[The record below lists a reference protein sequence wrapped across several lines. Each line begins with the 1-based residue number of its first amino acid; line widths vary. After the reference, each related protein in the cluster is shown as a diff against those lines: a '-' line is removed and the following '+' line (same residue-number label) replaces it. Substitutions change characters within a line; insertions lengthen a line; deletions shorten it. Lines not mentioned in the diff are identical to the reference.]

1 MNLQNGI
8 FDKSNITDASSVSK
22 TWNSYRPSK
31 NVDSSQ
37 ISLNRG
43 QTIQGKIIS
52 RDGEVVKIQLEQG
65 QTIQAKLE
73 GTAQLKPGMSVTFS
87 VQSSDSSVVTLAP
100 LYTNLAGD
108 DTATKAL
115 QSSGLPVNEKTLG
128 MTNAMILEGM
138 RIDSNS
144 LSAMFQKVSSFP
156 SQSVNALVQMQRM
169 GIEINPLNLEQFE
182 AFQNYEKQIT
192 DGMHAI
198 MEGVHSLYDEMLGTD
213 SPGANKFMSA
223 VLDSVLRFADFKEG
237 NNGETWNVAGNG
249 QESVKQ
255 MVSSSEN
262 IADAFVADG
271 DGTGEGTLANAEI
284 SKFLSGVGKG
294 VYNTTAE
301 AVANEPGSTF
311 TGTTADTVAN
321 EPGSTFTGITPGEHL
336 SISGKDVWQKMSFGE
351 KADFLQLLKSMG
363 ISDGDEAMLRDPE
376 STSRQVLKLIS
387 DLNNKD
393 HAVMGKLFGN
403 AIFRNLLNGEMTK
416 NWTLQPSQ
424 VADKQNVESL
434 YQRMNQQVKDFTSM
448 LSELAKPESML
459 GQSLSH
465 MNQNLDFMNQMN
477 QVFPYIQLPLKMNGT
492 DTTGDLFVYT
502 DKKSLAE
509 KEGNVSALL
518 HLDMENLGPMD
529 IYASISDNRKVSTK
543 FMLPNEETL
552 ALVERNIS
560 LLSNRLE
567 KKGYH
572 MHTEIT
578 MEDNKEKVVG
588 TGTIP
593 KPAVTT
599 KNVIARYSFDA
610 KA

>member
-8 FDKSNITDASSVSK
+8 FDKSNITDASSVSN
-22 TWNSYRPSK
+22 TWHNYRPIK

-37 ISLNRG
+37 ISLSQG

-52 RDGEVVKIQLEQG
+52 REGEGVVIQLEQG

-73 GTAQLKPGMSVTFS
+73 GAAQLKPGMSVTFS
-87 VQSSDSSVVTLAP
+87 VQSSNSSLVTLAP
-100 LYTNLAGD
+100 LYTNMAAG

-115 QSSGLPVNEKTLG
+115 QSSGLPVNEQTLS
-128 MTNAMILEGM
+128 MTHAMILEGM
-138 RIDSNS
+138 GIDSNS

-156 SQSVNALVQMQRM
+156 SQNVNALVQMQRM
-169 GIEINPLNLEQFE
+169 GIEINPQNLEQFE

-192 DGMHAI
+192 DGMHTI
-198 MEGVHSLYDEMLGTD
+198 MEGVHSLYDEMMGSD
-213 SPGANKFMSA
+213 SLGANKFMSA

-237 NNGETWNVAGNG
+237 NYGGISNVLENG
-249 QESVKQ
+249 QESIKQ
-255 MVSSSEN
+255 MVSSADN
-262 IADAFVADG
+262 IANTLNADG
-271 DGTGEGTLANAEI
+271 DGMMEGSLLNGENTKSAGSLVNGENTKSAATLVNGDYGTTTG
-284 SKFLSGVGKG
+284 SM
-294 VYNTTAE
+294 
-301 AVANEPGSTF
+301 ANEAGGTF
-311 TGTTADTVAN
+311 TGTD
-321 EPGSTFTGITPGEHL
+321 
-336 SISGKDVWQKMSFGE
+336 ISQNISVKDAWQKMSFGE
-351 KADFLQLLKSMG
+351 KADFLQLLKSLG
-363 ISDGDEAMLRDPE
+363 VSDGDEAMLREPE
-376 STSRQVLKLIS
+376 STSQQVLKVI
-387 DLNNKD
+387 NNLHMKENKT
-393 HAVMGKLFGN
+393 MGKLFGN
-403 AIFRNLLNGEMTK
+403 SVFRNLLNEEMSK

-424 VADKQNVESL
+424 VADKQSVDTL
-434 YQRMNQQVKDFTSM
+434 YQRMNQQVKEFTNM
-448 LSELAKPESML
+448 LLELAKPDTML
-459 GQSLSH
+459 GQSLAN

-509 KEGNVSALL
+509 KAGNVSALL

-529 IYASISDNRKVSTK
+529 IFASISDNHNVSTK
-543 FMLPNEETL
+543 FMLPNEQTL
-552 ALVERNIS
+552 ALVEQNIS
-560 LLSNRLE
+560 VLTNRLG

-578 MEDNKEKVVG
+578 MEKNKEKVVG
-588 TGTIP
+588 AGTVP